1 MAFQAPAPP
10 PGPMGAGPPGG
21 NPDDLL
27 MQIRDLL
34 DQYLAMGADTPVA
47 QEAQT
52 LADAID
58 QTTGG
63 GAGDMGAPPDAG
75 AQPQV
80 PPANQPGG
88 ADPNNAPPD
97 PGVGGGLDSMLT
109 GPEPPPSNSK
119 TFAGANVNAMD
130 RLKKKNKA
138 QGKA

>member
-10 PGPMGAGPPGG
+10 GPLGGGA

-63 GAGDMGAPPDAG
+63 GAGDMGATPPDMG
-75 AQPQV
+75 VQPSV
-80 PPANQPGG
+80 PPEKQPGG
-88 ADPNNAPPD
+88 ADPANAPPD

-119 TFAGANVNAMD
+119 SYAGANVSALD
-130 RLKKKNKA
+130 RLKKRNAKQSKA
-138 QGKA
+138 